1 MPVLP
6 DVPQP
11 TRASRAAPA
20 SSAAK
25 MRFSFIVDIP
35 FVREASFVEEC
46 SHSIPFFVLLS
57 RIRAT
62 AGENCAAAC
71 NTFMNRRFS
80 ASLQHQG
87 FQIAVVD
94 GGGKDDLG
102 AGGTQLLELEDQ
114 MLQLGHTAAADLDEE
129 CIIARDVVALQHF
142 LAVLDQV
149 QERLVLGTGATERL
163 MRASTY
169 TRSAGRLSVTV

>member
-1 MPVLP
+1 M
-6 DVPQP
+6 
-11 TRASRAAPA
+11 
-20 SSAAK
+20 
-25 MRFSFIVDIP
+25 
-35 FVREASFVEEC
+35 
-46 SHSIPFFVLLS
+46 
-57 RIRAT
+57 
-62 AGENCAAAC
+62 
-71 NTFMNRRFS
+71 
-80 ASLQHQG
+80 
-87 FQIAVVD
+87 VD

-149 QERLVLGTGATERL
+149 QERLVLGGATERL